1 MTLCHGTP
9 RHGSTLALR
18 IALGTT
24 YEKLACSPL
33 STEHSRNKIIV
44 ASLFGPGL
52 IERGSTVTHYFSIV
66 TFAITSAQRLPH
78 SYRFRS
84 SQRLLL
90 VYLEL

>member
-1 MTLCHGTP
+1 MALRHGTP

-52 IERGSTVTHYFSIV
+52 IERGSTVTHYFPIV
-66 TFAITSAQRLPH
+66 TFAILIRLYNLYLVFQFYFMTFPA
-78 SYRFRS
+78 
-84 SQRLLL
+84 LL
-90 VYLEL
+90 

>member
-1 MTLCHGTP
+1 MTLRHGTP

-24 YEKLACSPL
+24 YEKLACFPL
-33 STEHSRNKIIV
+33 STERLLSRNKIIV

-66 TFAITSAQRLPH
+66 TFAITSAQ
-78 SYRFRS
+78 
-84 SQRLLL
+84 
-90 VYLEL
+90 